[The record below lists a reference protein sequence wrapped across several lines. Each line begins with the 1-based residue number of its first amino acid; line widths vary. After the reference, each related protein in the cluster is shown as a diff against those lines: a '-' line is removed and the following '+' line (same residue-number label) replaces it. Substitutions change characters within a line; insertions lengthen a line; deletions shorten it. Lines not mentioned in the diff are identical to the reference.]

1 MENVY
6 DAYTEI
12 YEILNYMPINY
23 IRKLPKELLNL
34 FEQKRNKEYKYC
46 INTEKKISEQEMLT
60 ETKAILA
67 NLYRDFWATPEK
79 KEIILQKEKNER
91 DLYQNELRKKCNI
104 DNIFKNNSQS
114 KYIMQND
121 DSKDKTFSNNV
132 AVVEYKESIFK
143 KIINKIKSKSIFHL
157 H

>member
-91 DLYQNELRKKCNI
+91 DLYQNELRKKYNI

>member
-91 DLYQNELRKKCNI
+91 DLYQNELRKKYNI

-121 DSKDKTFSNNV
+121 DFKDKTFSNNV
-132 AVVEYKESIFK
+132 AVVEYKESILK
-143 KIINKIKSKSIFHL
+143 KIINKIKSIFHL